1 MTTGRALTLCEFKR
15 EGKQIIDADRVMYVA
30 TYFLLVKFEDCDT
43 WVVLEVGAKYY
54 Y

>member
-15 EGKQIIDADRVMYVA
+15 EGKQIIDADRVMNVGA
-30 TYFLLVKFEDCDT
+30 YFLLDKLEDCDT
-43 WVVLEVGAKYY
+43 WVVVEVEEKYY

>member
-15 EGKQIIDADRVMYVA
+15 EGKQIIDADRVMNVGA
-30 TYFLLVKFEDCDT
+30 YFLLDKLEDCDT
-43 WVVLEVGAKYY
+43 CVVVEVEEKYY